1 MNKVKKI
8 IALALCTVM
17 TATLLAGCGA
27 SPASST
33 ATPSSGAST
42 AASGTASAPAGGPTM
57 PELPN
62 NTLSITVN
70 GANFGTDAQT
80 TEIQK
85 LWQEKMEAY
94 LGIKLDITWNYT
106 AWADFRETEKVL
118 IQTGDIGDVSAY
130 SQNTYINEFGAD
142 GMVLNLMDYWDYMT
156 YYPEYVEQTN
166 GGKEFILTEDGASYY
181 FMVGTNNP
189 DNIMGAQSFTSF
201 AYRFDL
207 LKEHNLTPAT
217 TLDEFTKL
225 CADLQAL
232 IDEGKIDAKYVMSNT
247 DKNYAFYRGFVG
259 IFHTWDTTYW
269 NGSEWAFGPIEDNF
283 REMLKYLSGLY
294 ESGYIDPEFSTDTA
308 DLCNEKALN
317 NGMLIAPTL
326 WSGAAGTWNRQ
337 KIDEKMEW
345 GLGFLPKNDTYG
357 TPWKWGSQQD
367 GKFISSNVMGTII
380 NAETKYPE
388 WIVKMID
395 YQYSDEM
402 VMLMNWGVEGDS
414 FTTDADGKRVYNE
427 RFTTSEDQYSEL
439 AKYGITAGGGSRPGI
454 QFSPLMFDA
463 NTAGQA
469 PEPWWAADKGFYE
482 GSYWIESDR
491 IGGADSVAPYDR
503 SPVTR
508 LSDTESTARAE
519 MTTACELY
527 AKEQSLKFI
536 VGEMDI
542 NDDAA
547 WEAYV
552 SGVKSQAADFD
563 GILTTMNSKVV
574 K

>member
-1 MNKVKKI
+1 MKIKKTL
-8 IALALCTVM
+8 ALALSALM
-17 TATLLAGCGA
+17 TATLLAGC
-27 SPASST
+27 SPAPSSSAATSAANSGSAASTAGST
-33 ATPSSGAST
+33 ATD
-42 AASGTASAPAGGPTM
+42 GPKM

-80 TEIQK
+80 TEMQK
-85 LWQEKMEAY
+85 VWQQKMEEY

-106 AWADFRETEKVL
+106 AWQDFRDTEKVI

-130 SQNTYINEFGAD
+130 SQGTYINEFGAD

-189 DNIMGAQSFTSF
+189 QNVMGAQSFTSY
-201 AYRFDL
+201 AYRFDV
-207 LKEHNLTPAT
+207 LKANDLKPAT
-217 TLDEFTKL
+217 TMDEFTKL
-225 CADLQAL
+225 CADLKAL
-232 IDEGKIDAKYVMSNT
+232 IDSGKIDAKYVLQNT

-259 IFHTWDTTYW
+259 AFHTWDTTYW
-269 NGSEWAFGPIEDNF
+269 NGTEWAFGPIEDNF
-283 REMLKYLSGLY
+283 REMLKYLNTLY
-294 ESGYIDPEFSTDTA
+294 EAGYIDPEFATDTA
-308 DLCNEKALN
+308 DLCTEKALN

-326 WSGAAGTWNRQ
+326 WSGMASTWNKQ
-337 KIDEKMEW
+337 ATNPDMEW
-345 GLGFLPKNDTYG
+345 GLAFLPENTTYG

-367 GKFISSNVMGTII
+367 GKFISSTVMGTII

-402 VMLMNWGVEGDS
+402 VELMNWGIEGDS
-414 FTTDADGKRVYNE
+414 FHIDEDGNRYFDK
-427 RFTTSEDQYSEL
+427 RFTEAEDQYSAL
-439 AKYGITAGGGSRPGI
+439 AQYGLTAGGGSRPGI
-454 QFSPLMFDA
+454 QFVPLMFDS

-482 GSYWIESDR
+482 GRYWIESDR
-491 IGGADSVAPYDR
+491 IGGPDSVSPYDR
-503 SPVTR
+503 PPVTR
-508 LSDTESTARAE
+508 LSDAESTARAE
-519 MTTACELY
+519 MTTACELF
-527 AKEQSLKFI
+527 AKEQGLKFI
-536 VGEMDI
+536 TGELDAS
-542 NDDAA
+542 DDAT
-547 WEAYV
+547 WENYV
-552 SGVKSQAADFD
+552 SSLKSQATDFD
-563 GILTTMNSKVV
+563 GIFATMNAKAI